1 MVSSRPRRWRG
12 ANIRTVTTASIW
24 LFVGVTPLAGQGVIR
39 GAVTDAESLRPVVG
53 ARVFVDGTSVE
64 TQTGTEGGYR
74 LEGLEEGATTVSVR
88 LAGYRELSRPVSV
101 IAGRPVT
108 VDFSLD
114 PSQSPFAAERLSM
127 QNLPVSATDVS
138 SLLAGKVAGLSV
150 ISGNGQPGEA
160 ASIALRG
167 PGSINTEG
175 RSMAPLVVIDGV
187 IQSDNAT
194 LADIGTLDVHYVEIL
209 KGAAAAALYGSRG
222 QNGVILV
229 AMKRGADLPPNSS
242 RLMVRGEYGFGDL
255 VGDVGLVGSHPY
267 LMNQAGTKFIDS
279 EGQEVDFRDLL
290 RPGFGVA
297 QLYNQIDPGQPATT
311 ATAFANQLFPHAL
324 NDQMAAFFD
333 PGETLDLYAA
343 LSERTTSSNFR
354 VSVDHFRE
362 SGIVSCSECIEN
374 LADLNADRV
383 SRRLPALEVGLPHD
397 EGYERQNVRLNV
409 DKRFGDLDVALSGF
423 YSRADQD
430 DRAAE
435 TGAFAR
441 LTFMSPAVDLTAID
455 PWDGYP
461 DAEADPQSIQHNPLY
476 LLAVNDSRDK
486 RTRTMASLAL
496 DYSPAGLDWLTI
508 EADAAFDRTDLRD
521 YTIRP
526 WNERPPVAGGTP
538 GPYTHGFLREFNFTD
553 EAVNASAGVS
563 TRETF
568 MRGDLMVGA
577 SARYLFEDQ
586 RYESNGALAFRF
598 SVPDVPNFDTTV
610 GETTASNELRR
621 IRGKGLLGI
630 AGVDYRGRYI
640 LDGLVRRD
648 GSSLFGPDE
657 RWHTYY
663 RGAVAWRV
671 SEEAFWKIRAIDQLQ
686 LRFLVGTAGG
696 RPNFAAQYE
705 TYQLGVRGYRSLPN
719 SPLNLGNRS
728 LRPELTT
735 EREAGLNLVL
745 FDDLGVGLTYAW
757 RTTDDQILLAP
768 QPVFKTFRSQWTNAG
783 EIEAASYEVSLRYMA
798 IDNPD
803 IGLHF
808 RLDWDRTQH
817 AVSRLDIPDFT
828 QERMFLVSE
837 GRPLGEIWGEAWAAS
852 CADLAPIGVSGPVC
866 TSHFR
871 VNDDGLLV
879 WTGGAEFTDGFRN
892 RLWGTSGTVVADD
905 GEQEYRWGFPI
916 KVRDYSPVC
925 VSRNPTDYSDK
936 CNLTDILPLGT
947 TAPDFDA
954 SFAANFRY
962 KGLSVYGLLDASVGQ
977 SIYNRT
983 AQWALRELRG
993 EDVDQ
998 TGKPLELNKP
1008 VGYASTLYSV
1018 GRTNSWFVEG
1028 GSWLKIREL
1037 SLSYTLAG
1045 TVVERLLG
1053 GVIDRVTF
1061 NLIGRNLFTVTDYR
1075 GYDPE
1080 VGRLTG
1086 PLLDPGLN
1094 RVDAFG
1100 YPNFRTITFAAE
1112 FVF

>member
-1 MVSSRPRRWRG
+1 MVSGRPRRWRS
-12 ANIRTVTTASIW
+12 ANIRTVRTASFW
-24 LFVGVTPLAGQGVIR
+24 LLVGVAPLAGQGVIS
-39 GAVTDAESLRPVVG
+39 GTVTDAGSLLPVVG
-53 ARVFVDGTSVE
+53 ARVFAEGTSVE
-64 TQTGTEGGYR
+64 THTGIEGGYR
-74 LEGLEEGATTVSVR
+74 LEGLEEGSATVSVR
-88 LAGYRELSRPVSV
+88 FAGYQELSQSVSV
-101 IAGRPVT
+101 IAARVVT

-114 PSQSPFAAERLSM
+114 QTPLPFTVERLST

-160 ASIALRG
+160 SSIALRG

-194 LADIGTLDVHYVEIL
+194 LADIGTLDVDYVEIL
-209 KGAAAAALYGSRG
+209 KGAAAASLYGSHG

-242 RLMVRGEYGFGDL
+242 RLTVRGEYGFGDL
-255 VGDVGLVGSHPY
+255 VGDVGLVRSHPY
-267 LMNQAGTKFIDS
+267 QMNRAGTKFIDS
-279 EGQEVDFRDLL
+279 EGQQVDFRDLN
-290 RPGFGVA
+290 RPGFGSA
-297 QLYNQIDPGQPATT
+297 QLTNQIDPDEPATT
-311 ATAFANQLFPHAL
+311 ATAFANQPFPHPL
-324 NDQMAAFFD
+324 NDQLAAFFD

-343 LSERTTSSNFR
+343 LSERTASSSFR
-354 VSVDHFRE
+354 ISLDHFRE

-374 LADLNADRV
+374 LAELNADRV
-383 SRRLPALEVGLPHD
+383 SRRLPALEVGVPHD

-409 DKRFGDLDVALSGF
+409 DKRFGDLDIAVSGF

-435 TGAFAR
+435 ARAFSR
-441 LTFMSPAVDLTAID
+441 LTFMSPAVDLTVID

-461 DAEADPQSIQHNPLY
+461 DARADPHAIEHNPLY
-476 LLAVNDSRDK
+476 LLAVNDSRDQ

-496 DYSPAGLDWLTI
+496 DYSPAGLDWLTL
-508 EADAAFDRTDLRD
+508 EADASFDRTDFRD

-526 WNERPPVAGGTP
+526 WNERPPPAGATP
-538 GPYTHGFLREFNFTD
+538 GPLNHGYLHEFNFTA
-553 EAVNASAGVS
+553 EAVNASAGVG
-563 TRETF
+563 TRKTF
-568 MRGDLMVGA
+568 MRGDLLVGA
-577 SARYLFEDQ
+577 SARYLLEDQ
-586 RYESNGALAFRF
+586 RYESHGASGSRF
-598 SVPDVPNFDTTV
+598 SVPDVPNFGAIL
-610 GETTASNELRR
+610 GETTAHNELRR
-621 IRGKGLLGI
+621 IRGKGVLGI
-630 AGVDYRGRYI
+630 AGVDYRGLYI

-648 GSSLFGPDE
+648 GSSLFGSDE

-663 RGAVAWRV
+663 RGSIAWRV
-671 SEEAFWKIRAIDQLQ
+671 SEEGFWSSDVIDELK
-686 LRFLVGTAGG
+686 LRFSLGTAGG

-705 TYQLGVRGYRSLPN
+705 TYNLFTGYRNPPN

-728 LRPELTT
+728 LRPELST
-735 EREAGLNLVL
+735 EREAGLDFVL
-745 FDDLGVGLTYAW
+745 FGGLGVNLTYAW
-757 RTTDDQILLAP
+757 RTTDGQILLAP
-768 QPVFKTFRSQWTNAG
+768 QPAFKGFRTQWTNAG
-783 EIEAASYEVSLRYMA
+783 EIEADSYEVSLRYMA
-798 IDNPD
+798 IDNRD
-803 IGLHF
+803 IGLQF
-808 RLDWDRTQH
+808 RLDWARTQH
-817 AVSRLDIPDFT
+817 VISRLDIPDFT
-828 QERMFLVSE
+828 QERMFRVSE
-837 GRPLGEIWGEAWAAS
+837 GRPLGEVWGDSWAAS

-866 TSHFR
+866 TSDFR

-892 RLWGTSGTVVADD
+892 RLWGTSGAVATDD
-905 GEQEYRWGFPI
+905 GEEDYRWGFPI

-947 TAPDFDA
+947 TAPDFNA

-962 KGLSVYGLLDASVGQ
+962 RGLSVYGLLDASVGQ

-1008 VGYASTLYSV
+1008 VGYASALYSV
-1018 GRTNSWFVEG
+1018 GRTNSWFVED

-1037 SLSYTLAG
+1037 SLGYTLSG

-1053 GVIDRVTF
+1053 GAVDRVTL
-1061 NLIGRNLFTVTDYR
+1061 NLIGRNLFTITDYR

-1080 VGRLTG
+1080 VGRSAG
-1086 PLLDPGLN
+1086 PLLDPGIN
-1094 RVDAFG
+1094 RVDRFG